1 MNKTTGMI
9 LIVIG
14 ILILAAVVLAA
25 PLHLAGSS
33 YGLKKISGLVIGA
46 IILIV
51 GIFGAMSRGQKT
63 S

>member
-1 MNKTTGMI
+1 MNKTTGIIM
-9 LIVIG
+9 IVIG
-14 ILILAAVVLAA
+14 LLILAAVVLAA

-33 YGLKKISGLVIGA
+33 YGIKKISGLVIGA

-51 GIFGAMSRGQKT
+51 GLFSAMANNRKT